1 MLQRETVLRNHPK
14 TQAVLDRL
22 RVDASAASVAGAPV
36 VVSCGGAAAEEGDDE
51 TCARSDLAE
60 ACGTPAATSSRSDQQ
75 QPDQQHVS
83 KARLEILSLRS
94 ELEAAKQR
102 RRRRRQ
108 QQH

>member
-51 TCARSDLAE
+51 TVLDRILLRHVAHLLPLLLE
-60 ACGTPAATSSRSDQQ
+60 VTSNSRISSTF
-75 QPDQQHVS
+75 P
-83 KARLEILSLRS
+83 RLGWRF
-94 ELEAAKQR
+94 
-102 RRRRRQ
+102 
-108 QQH
+108 